1 MISCVCAWFMDEGTK
16 FSVPARALCKEL
28 THRHLGGLVVGTM
41 VSKLNWSL
49 ESEVTFL
56 SGNTKG

>member
-1 MISCVCAWFMDEGTK
+1 MDEGTK